1 MNPQPDAVP
10 PADQVD
16 PGQPAE
22 AADQPDPNE
31 PRRQVALPPM
41 PTLPPLA
48 KGNPPPTPVLGVL
61 GVPDVMRASIAA
73 QQVERMIGERRAK
86 FQADAQKEQAAWR
99 EMQQSFADQRS
110 KLTPDQIRLRER
122 DLQQRIT
129 TAQRTFRDRDRII
142 QDAARFGLA
151 QIEQTMVAVIRQV
164 AESRGMNLVLHRAQV
179 ALNVNEYD
187 ITNEVTA
194 QLNKVLP
201 SVQIPAD
208 GAPIPTVALAPS
220 GSSTSTALANGA
232 AASAPAPATGPVPGA
247 APPAAGAA
255 PLAPPVVS
263 APNPAGAKPATKP

>member
-1 MNPQPDAVP
+1 MHIHRYLSAALIAALGLTLIPGSPARAQQNQNWFVPGQGGGASHSGPRAHAPARGPRANPAPDLAP
-10 PADQVD
+10 PADSVD
-16 PGQPAE
+16 SGQPAE
-22 AADQPDPNE
+22 AAEPSEPTNPNE

-48 KGNPPPTPVLGVL
+48 KGNPPPTPVIGVL

-73 QQVERMIGERRAK
+73 QQVEKAIGERRAK
-86 FQADAQKEQAAWR
+86 FQADAQKEQATWR

-110 KLTPDQIRLRER
+110 KLTPDQIRARER

-194 QLNKVLP
+194 QLN
-201 SVQIPAD
+201 
-208 GAPIPTVALAPS
+208 
-220 GSSTSTALANGA
+220 
-232 AASAPAPATGPVPGA
+232 
-247 APPAAGAA
+247 
-255 PLAPPVVS
+255 
-263 APNPAGAKPATKP
+263 

>member
-1 MNPQPDAVP
+1 MNPAPEATAPIDTPD
-10 PADQVD
+10 D
-16 PGQPAE
+16 GQAAE
-22 AADQPDPNE
+22 QSEPSG

-41 PTLPPLA
+41 PTLPPIA
-48 KGNPPPTPVLGVL
+48 KGSPPPSAVIGVL

-73 QQVERMIGERRAK
+73 QQVEKIIGERRAQ

-99 EMQQSFADQRS
+99 EMQQSFADQRG
-110 KLTPDQIRLRER
+110 KLSPDQIRARER
-122 DLQQRIT
+122 ELQQRIT

-179 ALNVNEYD
+179 ALNVNEFD

-201 SVQIPAD
+201 SVEIPAD
-208 GAPIPTVALAPS
+208 GAPVPTVAATPPGAP
-220 GSSTSTALANGA
+220 TATALATGAAAPAAGATPPA
-232 AASAPAPATGPVPGA
+232 AASAPK
-247 APPAAGAA
+247 PAAT
-255 PLAPPVVS
+255 P
-263 APNPAGAKPATKP
+263 PATKP